1 MAKKKS
7 WDDIPSLG
15 LALDDGTSQP
25 AEHRAAVRLPTRDL
39 QGLLM
44 VPRGLLPVRVR
55 YKDRIRTG
63 ALVDISQKGMGIQ
76 LQDGHG
82 LIRDMIITLSSR
94 LGERSLSVRAV
105 ARWTTPDKIGVEFVN
120 PKKDDYEFLSELYAA
135 KVLGGGF

>member
-1 MAKKKS
+1 MATKKS

-15 LALDDGTSQP
+15 LSLDDGSSQP

-39 QGLLM
+39 QDLLM
-44 VPRGLLPVRVR
+44 MPQGLLPVRVR
-55 YKDRIRTG
+55 YKDRTRTG

-105 ARWTTPDKIGVEFVN
+105 VRWAVPDKIGVEFVD
-120 PKKDDYEFLSELYAA
+120 PKKEDYEFLSELYAA

>member
-1 MAKKKS
+1 MATKKS

-15 LALDDGTSQP
+15 LSLDDGSSQP

-39 QGLLM
+39 QDLLM
-44 VPRGLLPVRVR
+44 MPRGRLPVRVR